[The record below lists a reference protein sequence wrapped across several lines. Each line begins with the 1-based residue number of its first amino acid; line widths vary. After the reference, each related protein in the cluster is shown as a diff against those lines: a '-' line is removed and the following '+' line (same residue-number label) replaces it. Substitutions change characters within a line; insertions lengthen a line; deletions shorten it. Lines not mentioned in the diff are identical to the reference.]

1 MNFDKTLSE
10 INKKVNIIFFNYL
23 ENVNIENIHEKHLIQ
38 KTFDLE
44 KEIIKLKI
52 NLYLH
57 NKEDQYSK
65 DLKIIQDKMN
75 ILKDYN
81 LNILHLS
88 KVNKL
93 NLITLINLIFLP
105 LGIIVGY
112 FGMNFKSMNDGIF
125 LIKNSNFFVF
135 ILFVLFII
143 MFTLI
148 YLYLEK
154 RSVGFITRPNRM
166 RLTSSKK

>member
-1 MNFDKTLSE
+1 MNFNKNFLE
-10 INKKVNIIFFNYL
+10 INRNLNNIFFNYL
-23 ENVNIENIHEKHLIQ
+23 EKVNVEDVHDRHLIQ

-57 NKEDQYSK
+57 NKEQQYAK
-65 DLKIIQDKMN
+65 DLKILEDKMSV
-75 ILKDYN
+75 LKDYN

-125 LIKNSNFFVF
+125 SINNGNFFV
-135 ILFVLFII
+135 ILLFII
-143 MFTLI
+143 FIIIFTLI
-148 YLYLEK
+148 YLYVEK
-154 RSVGFITRPNRM
+154 TSTGNIIKNNKITT
-166 RLTSSKK
+166 LYKK